1 MSGKLKITFLADAGV
16 IPGGDRQLEGD
27 PEEIITE
34 YHVVEALR
42 FLGHTVSVVGVHDD
56 IRAIVDA
63 ITSQEPEL
71 VFNLTEQFSG
81 LRYMDK
87 NVAAVLEM
95 MEIPF
100 TGTGTIGM
108 MLCRDKRLCKE
119 LLAHH
124 RIRVPGFV
132 SIPRHRRVRIPK
144 SIRYPLVVKPA
155 LEDGSE
161 GISNASLVWDESAL
175 TERAAFVHERWEQDV
190 IAEEYIEGRELYVSI
205 VGNKRLV
212 VYPMRECFLNRQGRG
227 GPNLA
232 TYRVK
237 WNDAYRKKWGIK
249 FGYADLDAETEK
261 RIGRACKKVY
271 RLLHLQDYGRIDLRL
286 TPDGK
291 LVILEA
297 NPNPALAYGEEVAES
312 AEKAGVTYEQ
322 LIDRIIQAALRRCGC
337 REDQRGITPTLLR
350 ME

>member
-1 MSGKLKITFLADAGV
+1 MSRKLKITFLADAGV
-16 IPGGDRQLEGD
+16 IPGGDPQLEGD
-27 PEEIITE
+27 PEESITE

-56 IRAIVDA
+56 IGAIVDA
-63 ITSQEPEL
+63 ITSQKPEL

-100 TGTGTIGM
+100 TGTGTVGM

-119 LLAHH
+119 LLSHH

-132 SIPRHRRVRIPK
+132 SIPWGRRVRIGK

-175 TERAAFVHERWEQDV
+175 MERAAFVHDRWEQDV

-205 VGNKRLV
+205 LGNKRLV
-212 VYPMRECFLNRQGRG
+212 VFPMRECFLNQQAEG

-237 WNDAYRKKWGIK
+237 WNDAYRKKWGIS
-249 FGYADLDAETEK
+249 FGYADVDAETEK
-261 RIGRACKKVY
+261 RIGRVCKKIY

-286 TPDGK
+286 TPEGK

-297 NPNPALAYGEEVAES
+297 NPNPGLAYGEEVAES

-322 LIDRIIQAALRRCGC
+322 LIDRIIRAALRRCK
-337 REDQRGITPTLLR
+337 
-350 ME
+350 

>member
-16 IPGGDRQLEGD
+16 IPGSDRQLEGD

-42 FLGHTVSVVGVHDD
+42 HLGHTVSVVGVHDD

-63 ITSQEPEL
+63 ITSQEPQL

-95 MEIPF
+95 MQIPF

-132 SIPRHRRVRIPK
+132 SIPRRRRVRIGK
-144 SIRYPLVVKPA
+144 SIRFPLVVKPA

-212 VYPMRECFLNRQGRG
+212 VYPMRECFLNRQEEG

-237 WNDAYRKKWGIK
+237 WNDVYRKRWGIK
-249 FGYADLDAETEK
+249 FGYADLDEETEK
-261 RIGRACKKVY
+261 RIGRVCKKVY

-286 TPDGK
+286 TPDGG

-312 AEKAGVTYEQ
+312 AEKAGVSYEQ
-322 LIDRIIQAALRRCGC
+322 LIDRIIRAALQRC
-337 REDQRGITPTLLR
+337 Q
-350 ME
+350 